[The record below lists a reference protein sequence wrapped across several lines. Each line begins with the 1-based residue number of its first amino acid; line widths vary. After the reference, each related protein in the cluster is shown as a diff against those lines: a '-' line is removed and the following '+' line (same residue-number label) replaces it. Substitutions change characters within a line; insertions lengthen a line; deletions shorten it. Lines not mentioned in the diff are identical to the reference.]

1 MKYDSFY
8 MNHIIW
14 FITVKFILLAYIL
27 WSELGETSFE
37 LGPAFS
43 MQFIIVENFPIFFP
57 VAWIPLLK
65 TKFLIFY
72 SNTGFYLFNTFS
84 FKISLFCFFP
94 KENSSG
100 SRQKAACSFL
110 RVNCFAGDLAFNG
123 TNESA
128 NCKDSHFW
136 PRVFSVILLWTRQS
150 LFARRNS

>member
-65 TKFLIFY
+65 IKIFHFLFKYWFLPLQYILVQDFLVLLLPKRKFDRLSTKSCLQFP
-72 SNTGFYLFNTFS
+72 SCQLFRWRSGLQWHQWKRKLQRFS
-84 FKISLFCFFP
+84 FL
-94 KENSSG
+94 
-100 SRQKAACSFL
+100 
-110 RVNCFAGDLAFNG
+110 
-123 TNESA
+123 T
-128 NCKDSHFW
+128 
-136 PRVFSVILLWTRQS
+136 
-150 LFARRNS
+150 